1 MQTAYSHRQ
10 PLSLMLGVLIFAAAL
25 TPTAVMIIRGY
36 EVSIATTVI
45 PRSQVPVAA
54 LLIHGVPA
62 TLFLILGAWQIL
74 RLPLAPLARHRP
86 RHQHRQLGIL
96 LWLLSMFGAL
106 SGLYLTLRWPD
117 VSGSIL
123 YYGRLIA
130 GSFWVVALI
139 LALHALALRDY
150 RSHGRWMLA
159 SYGLALTAGTLP
171 FLMTPVMLVLLLFG
185 GNSLVIEEMLQ
196 VLAWPLN
203 IWLMLALT
211 RRARRRAHP
220 SMQKGHPVGWPF

>member
-10 PLSLMLGVLIFAAAL
+10 PLSLMLGVLIFAATL

-36 EVSIATTVI
+36 EASIATTVI

-74 RLPLAPLARHRP
+74 RLPLAPLARH
-86 RHQHRQLGIL
+86 QHRQLGL
-96 LWLLSMFGAL
+96 VLWLLSMFGAL

-159 SYGLALTAGTLP
+159 NYGLALTAGTLP

-185 GNSLVIEEMLQ
+185 GSSLMIEEALQ

-203 IWLMLALT
+203 IWLILALT
-211 RRARRRAHP
+211 RRARRRPKP

>member
-10 PLSLMLGVLIFAAAL
+10 PLSLLLGVLIFAATL

-74 RLPLAPLARHRP
+74 RLPLAQLA
-86 RHQHRQLGIL
+86 RHQHRQLGL
-96 LWLLSMFGAL
+96 VLWLLSMFGAL

-185 GNSLVIEEMLQ
+185 GSSLMIEEALQ

-203 IWLMLALT
+203 IWLILALT
-211 RRARRRAHP
+211 RHARRRPKP

>member
-36 EVSIATTVI
+36 EVSLATTVI

-74 RLPLAPLARHRP
+74 RLPLAPLARH
-86 RHQHRQLGIL
+86 QHRQLGL
-96 LWLLSMFGAL
+96 VLWLLSMFGAL
-106 SGLYLTLRWPD
+106 SGLYLPLRWPD

-150 RSHGRWMLA
+150 RNHGRWILA
-159 SYGLALTAGTLP
+159 TYGLALTAGTLP

-185 GNSLVIEEMLQ
+185 GSSLMIEETLQ

-203 IWLMLALT
+203 IWLILTLT
-211 RRARRRAHP
+211 RRARRRPNP